1 MDVKGIRSESESMR
15 GRLSRCIEKRSMP
28 AYRSRRLGRQS
39 RRNCD
44 TKSQRTTV
52 RKASRARAPA
62 TRVCLAD
69 ARRGHGP
76 RRLQPQRQLDGQ
88 SPADKRRFGIT
99 GVCEIK
105 PQDFRSLLGQ
115 GLYPSLLG
123 FNRATES
130 FSHFTVEI
138 IATHYTDSRR
148 HRVSR

>member
-1 MDVKGIRSESESMR
+1 VIEPDLHDLNRSEILRGPQGTLFGSGSM
-15 GRLSRCIEKRSMP
+15 G
-28 AYRSRRLGRQS
+28 G
-39 RRNCD
+39 
-44 TKSQRTTV
+44 TV
-52 RKASRARAPA
+52 RLISNPA
-62 TRVCLAD
+62 ELDGISIERSERLI
-69 ARRGHGP
+69 GHGR

-88 SPADKRRFGIT
+88 SPAYKRHFGIT

-138 IATHYTDSRR
+138 IATHYTHSRR
-148 HRVSR
+148 RRRVSR